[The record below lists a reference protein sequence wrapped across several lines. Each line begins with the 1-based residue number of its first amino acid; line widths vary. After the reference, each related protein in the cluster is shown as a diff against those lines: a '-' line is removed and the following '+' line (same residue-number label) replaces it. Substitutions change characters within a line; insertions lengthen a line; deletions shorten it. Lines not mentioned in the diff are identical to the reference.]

1 MEGFMI
7 NKLESSSLNG
17 VHQQTRR
24 TGAQFRKDGV
34 VLEGLGTVLSREG
47 VFLRIQFFFL
57 HPTIYSFF
65 QTYETF
71 FSHQYKYPLFSEG
84 CCSFVEDLIQK
95 TNFNS
100 QIWTWK
106 ANRRKTHTAAGRKRW
121 IVLKLQSCANHEI
134 FLAKSNVEESQ
145 NLY

>member
-17 VHQQTRR
+17 VHQRTRR

-47 VFLRIQFFFL
+47 VFLRIQFFFFIQL
-57 HPTIYSFF
+57 HIVSFRL
-65 QTYETF
+65 TRLF
-71 FSHQYKYPLFSEG
+71 FSHHYKYPLFSEG
-84 CCSFVEDLIQK
+84 SCSFVEDLIQK

-134 FLAKSNVEESQ
+134 FLAKNNVEESQ